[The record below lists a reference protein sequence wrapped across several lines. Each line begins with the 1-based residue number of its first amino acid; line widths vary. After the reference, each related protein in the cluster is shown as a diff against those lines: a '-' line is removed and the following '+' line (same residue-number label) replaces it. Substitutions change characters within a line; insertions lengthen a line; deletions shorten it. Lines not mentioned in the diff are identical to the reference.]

1 MKIEKITPANDY
13 DGLKI
18 QFNALR
24 ALYGSKLAEIEVYQK
39 RIKEFSFERVIQ
51 LEAELESEKAMN
63 DILTR
68 ELETFKSE

>member
-1 MKIEKITPANDY
+1 MNIEKIIPANNY

-18 QFNALR
+18 QFNALKR
-24 ALYGSKLAEIEVYQK
+24 ILVSKEAEISVYKK
-39 RIKEFSFERVIQ
+39 RIKEFNVERIIQ

>member
-1 MKIEKITPANDY
+1 MSVEKIVPADNYAD
-13 DGLKI
+13 LKI
-18 QFNALR
+18 QFNSLKRIVA
-24 ALYGSKLAEIEVYQK
+24 SKQAQILVYEK

-63 DILTR
+63 YILTR